1 MCGEI
6 MPRPGKQTK
15 FRPRRFRRT
24 ESGKERATKSQ
35 RHSFRLL
42 LQPSVGFERRVA
54 GRDCGDRHVASRAHF
69 GFFRT
74 LAVWVNLAKYSSI

>member
-1 MCGEI
+1 
-6 MPRPGKQTK
+6 
-15 FRPRRFRRT
+15 
-24 ESGKERATKSQ
+24 
-35 RHSFRLL
+35 